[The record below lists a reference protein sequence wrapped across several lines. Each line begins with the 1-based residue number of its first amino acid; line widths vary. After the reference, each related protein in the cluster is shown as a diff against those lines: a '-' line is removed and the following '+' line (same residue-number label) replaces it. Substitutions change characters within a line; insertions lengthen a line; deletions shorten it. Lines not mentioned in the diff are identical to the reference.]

1 MADLS
6 CFATKKNADEGKWF
20 PVKINGVK
28 FPVALLIYGSDSDV
42 VQEYERQRIRELGFG
57 KLKNKDI
64 DEDTFDELL
73 EGRDEG
79 VYIRVGGISSYD
91 WKKKV
96 NIDEPV
102 ILYGKE
108 IKSDKKSIQFL
119 CESIPDIKDFITEKS
134 NVRAN
139 FLD

>member
-20 PVKINGVK
+20 PVKIKGVK
-28 FPVALLIYGSDSDV
+28 FPIALLIYGSDSDV
-42 VQEYERQRIRELGFG
+42 VQDYERQRIRKISLG
-57 KLKNKDI
+57 KLKNNDI
-64 DEDTFDELL
+64 DEETFDELL
-73 EGRDEG
+73 EAKEEG
-79 VYIRVGGISSYD
+79 VLIRVGGISSYD

-102 ILYGKE
+102 ILYDTE

-119 CESIPDIKDFITEKS
+119 CESIPDIKDFITETS
-134 NVRAN
+134 NTRTN